1 MVAVERRKDPKQW
14 LTITQILDLMQRNAD
29 EQYNGDL
36 PNNALAIFNQLNTG
50 DKKTYLRKSLLLL
63 WEEQITLAQSG
74 MMDIKIDQ
82 ETVIDPIAVQK
93 EKKSIE
99 ELNIE
104 EQIKLKTW
112 MHKFIF
118 TIGILCFIAFIGIT
132 FVVGGDS
139 KSPSTILEH
148 LNNILKLLF

>member
-1 MVAVERRKDPKQW
+1 MVAVKRRKDPKQR
-14 LTITQILDLMQRNAD
+14 LTITQILDLMQSRAD

-36 PNNALAIFNQLNTG
+36 PNNALTIFNQLNTG

-63 WEEQITLAQSG
+63 WEEQISLAQSG

-82 ETVIDPIAVQK
+82 EMVIDPVAVQK

-118 TIGILCFIAFIGIT
+118 TVGILCFIAFIGIT
-132 FVVGGDS
+132 FALGGD
-139 KSPSTILEH
+139 KKDPGAILEH
-148 LNNILKLLF
+148 LNTILKLLF

>member
-1 MVAVERRKDPKQW
+1 MVAVERRKDPKQR

-36 PNNALAIFNQLNTG
+36 PNNALAIFNQLSTG

-82 ETVIDPIAVQK
+82 EMVIRCGIYEMTEYLK
-93 EKKSIE
+93 
-99 ELNIE
+99 
-104 EQIKLKTW
+104 QIKNGMPL
-112 MHKFIF
+112 
-118 TIGILCFIAFIGIT
+118 
-132 FVVGGDS
+132 
-139 KSPSTILEH
+139 
-148 LNNILKLLF
+148 